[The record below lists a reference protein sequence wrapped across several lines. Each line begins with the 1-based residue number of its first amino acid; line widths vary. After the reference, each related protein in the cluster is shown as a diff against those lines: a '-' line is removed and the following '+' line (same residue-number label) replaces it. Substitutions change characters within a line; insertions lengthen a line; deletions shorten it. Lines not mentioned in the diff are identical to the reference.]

1 METGVGKGLSRLA
14 FLVSPLVLVSGLGY
28 LLLFSPL
35 LREVVSLQESVFRE
49 QSLVDGYRRAIES
62 RNQYR
67 DQFGRL
73 SQLIRTEYK
82 GMEVVSSAEASNR
95 LQAAVREL
103 LQRNGATVSQIR
115 PTTTSNAVGT
125 SNGVILVVIEGEA
138 NSDSVGRI
146 LYAIESYRDFQIRV
160 QEVRVSRMQKAVN
173 QPALQDNLDAT
184 LRMQLRAEYMV
195 AR

>member
-103 LQRNGATVSQIR
+103 LQENGATVSQIR

-146 LYAIESYRDFQIRV
+146 LYAIETYRDFQIRV

>member
-1 METGVGKGLSRLA
+1 M
-14 FLVSPLVLVSGLGY
+14 
-28 LLLFSPL
+28 
-35 LREVVSLQESVFRE
+35 
-49 QSLVDGYRRAIES
+49 
-62 RNQYR
+62 
-67 DQFGRL
+67 
-73 SQLIRTEYK
+73 
-82 GMEVVSSAEASNR
+82 
-95 LQAAVREL
+95 
-103 LQRNGATVSQIR
+103 
-115 PTTTSNAVGT
+115 
-125 SNGVILVVIEGEA
+125 IEGEA